1 MLAVNAIPVKQAL
14 VKPLGSKRLLI
25 SGTKEGIAVPV
36 PFLTGVPLTVV
47 SSVWAG
53 SAVGSMVGTIMVGC
67 SMMIAVAV
75 ASS

>member
-25 SGTKEGIAVPV
+25 SGTKEGIDESV
-36 PFLTGVPLTVV
+36 PFLRGVGRTVV

-53 SAVGSMVGTIMVGC
+53 SAVGSIVGTIIVGC
-67 SMMIAVAV
+67 SIMIAVAV
-75 ASS
+75 TSS

>member
-1 MLAVNAIPVKQAL
+1 MLAVKAIPVKQAL

-25 SGTKEGIAVPV
+25 SGTKEGISV
-36 PFLTGVPLTVV
+36 PFLTALTV
-47 SSVWAG
+47 SSVWGG
-53 SAVGSMVGTIMVGC
+53 SAVGSIVGTIMVGC